1 MVRRS
6 DTGAVPASEC
16 KIRQVGDVFFAI
28 GGHIREEL
36 TGFDAVKIATEAL
49 RNSGNAAA
57 KVKAFEQNILL
68 PLTELVRMVKS
79 TNPAYFDK
87 SLRDKPVLQVAF
99 FGNEQQSLYL
109 YVRSYKA
116 TVYNSVDVI
125 VELENNTDCTDCV
138 RALGENDAI
147 EDFINKNPKY
157 RPASSVEL
165 VRKLVQ
171 VEIEQRPEYVGPPI
185 DIVRLDTNGAN
196 WVDVKPE
203 CKVITSSGTGGF

>member
-36 TGFDAVKIATEAL
+36 TGFNAVKIATEAL

-79 TNPAYFDK
+79 KGPAYFDK
-87 SLRDKPVLQVAF
+87 FLRDKPVLGVAF

-109 YVRSYKA
+109 YVNGGCDSY
-116 TVYNSVDVI
+116 
-125 VELENNTDCTDCV
+125 
-138 RALGENDAI
+138 
-147 EDFINKNPKY
+147 
-157 RPASSVEL
+157 
-165 VRKLVQ
+165 
-171 VEIEQRPEYVGPPI
+171 
-185 DIVRLDTNGAN
+185 
-196 WVDVKPE
+196 
-203 CKVITSSGTGGF
+203 